1 MKTNI
6 GMRGRLIRV
15 AAALVLFA
23 LGIVYH
29 SWWGLLGF
37 IPLVIALSGFCWA
50 CALRG
55 LCTRKSDSEST
66 PAA

>member
-6 GMRGRLIRV
+6 GTRGRLIRM
-15 AAALVLFA
+15 AAAVILFA
-23 LGIVYH
+23 LGIIYR
-29 SWWGLLGF
+29 SWWGLLGV

-55 LCTRKSDSEST
+55 LCTRKSDSESRS
-66 PAA
+66 AA